1 MQAPEGPR
9 DLPYATRMKNEYDR
23 LYQVASMA
31 RAKGLDPS
39 WKVESQTTYDL
50 AERVEK
56 AVGPPGVATRIREL
70 SRLISREETALKIS
84 EDIVLG
90 HFGSLEPEDAAEQAI
105 RTALAVL
112 DEAVTVAPIQGIHD
126 VKIRTNVDGTKHLAV
141 YFAGPMRSAGGTEMG
156 LTMIVAD
163 YVRRQLNI
171 PPYHATEREALRF
184 VEELRIYERS
194 IARFQYRNSDG
205 VLRDAIMRLT
215 VEPNGVETDP
225 VEVTVN
231 RNLMRVETNRVR
243 GGALRVVNDGL
254 LGRSTKVLKIVEKLG
269 LEGWG
274 WLAMMKTSSS
284 EGEETK
290 EFMFMEDVVGG
301 RPIFAFPGASGG
313 FRIRYGRA
321 RNTGM
326 ASVGVHPA
334 TMEILGGFLAVGVQ
348 MRLERPGKAGIVN
361 AVDSI
366 EPPVVELVDGS
377 VMRIES
383 PLEAKALQDKIQ
395 KILFLGDLMVAYGE
409 FLENNRALVPSGFV
423 ESWWAQMLEEKIHE
437 PRNAP
442 SIQQSLG
449 ITTERLEELA
459 KNPFSVRPRPLEA
472 IGLSQTLRIPLH
484 PFYTHFWRLV
494 PVQALRYLRDYLIHN
509 LSEVNALPYDE
520 RLKEILEQARIP
532 HKMIERAIHFRD
544 DDAIV
549 FRAILRLDLPSI
561 SGQGESSLEVL
572 SSLAGFP
579 IMDKAPIFV
588 GARMGRPEK
597 AKERIMTPR
606 VHGLFP
612 TGQAGGPRRDLIE
625 ASKKSVVNLEL
636 VDRSCPRCGRWES
649 KLLCPRCSQET
660 QMSVTCSK
668 CGQSFHD
675 PSSTCNGSL
684 YSHRSINVNLVEMID
699 EAINRLG
706 LRRIEGSV
714 KGVKGLI
721 NKGRTP
727 EPLEKGLLRA
737 KFDLS
742 VFKDGTLRFDA
753 SNAVLT
759 QFKPVEVGLTLE
771 KALEIGYTKTM
782 TGEDLSDTKQLC
794 ALEIQDLVVSEAC
807 GEYLLKAS
815 RFLDDLLV
823 SFYGLDRLYKAS
835 RKEDLI
841 GHLVVGLSPHTSVGA
856 VGRIVGFSKANVCY
870 AHPLYHAAK
879 RRDCDG
885 DEDSVSLLLDVLLN
899 FSREYLP
906 DRIGGLMDA
915 PLLLAPLIN
924 ATEVARQ
931 AFNIETVSKFPISFY
946 EKTLVGASPKEIED
960 LVPTLNHERESTSGN
975 WNIGFTHPT
984 EELDRARLTSAY
996 KELPTMLDKVK
1007 AQLDLAD
1014 KIVAV
1019 KGEEVARKV
1028 LGTHILRD
1036 LIGNLRTFTSQRS
1049 RCSKCNWKPRR
1060 APLKGVCSKCGG
1072 KLGPTVFRAGVEKYL
1087 QVAFD
1092 MVKRYNVGEYYRQ
1105 RLDLIKVELDE
1116 TFRLEEEDRTQTKLL
1131 VGEFA

>member
-1 MQAPEGPR
+1 MQVLEGRPNHV
-9 DLPYATRMKNEYDR
+9 YAKRIQEEYER
-23 LYQVASMA
+23 QYALASEA
-31 RAKGLDPS
+31 RSKGLDPS

-56 AVGPPGVATRIREL
+56 SVGPIGVAARIREL
-70 SRLISREETALKIS
+70 SKLVSREETALKIS

-126 VKIRTNVDGTKHLAV
+126 VKIRTNVDGSKHLTV

-171 PPYHATEREALRF
+171 APYHASEQEALRF
-184 VEELRIYERS
+184 VEELRLYERS
-194 IARFQYRNSDG
+194 IARFQYRNADS
-205 VLRDAIMRLT
+205 VLKDAIMRLT

-225 VEVTVN
+225 VEVAVN
-231 RNLMRVETNRVR
+231 RNLMRIETNRVR

-284 EGEETK
+284 EGEEAK

-301 RPIFAFPGASGG
+301 RPIFAFPGAAGG
-313 FRIRYGRA
+313 FRIRYGRS

-334 TMEILGGFLAVGVQ
+334 TMEILGGFLAVGAQ
-348 MRLERPGKAGIVN
+348 MRLEKPGKAGIVN

-366 EPPVVELVDGS
+366 EPPIVKLVDGT
-377 VMRIES
+377 VMRVDSPQEARALAGKIE
-383 PLEAKALQDKIQ
+383 
-395 KILFLGDLMVAYGE
+395 KILFLGDLMVGYGE
-409 FLENNRALVPSGFV
+409 FLENNRALIPSGFV
-423 ESWWAQMLEEKIHE
+423 ETWWADLLQEKLSGLQ
-437 PRNAP
+437 P
-442 SIQQSLG
+442 SESRESMNISA
-449 ITTERLEELA
+449 ERLSDFV
-459 KNPFSVRPRPLEA
+459 KSPFSVRPRASEA
-472 IGLSQTLRIPLH
+472 LSISRFFGVPLH
-484 PFYTHFWRLV
+484 PVYTHFWNQVSVRDLYF
-494 PVQALRYLRDYLIHN
+494 LREKLIHY
-509 LSEVNALPYDE
+509 LDASGVLPYDE
-520 RLKEILEQARIP
+520 KLKDILEQARIQ
-532 HKMIERAIHFRD
+532 HKMIAGAIQLRD
-544 DDAIV
+544 DDALV
-549 FRAILRLDLPSI
+549 LRAILKLDSPAMDVK
-561 SGQGESSLEVL
+561 GETSLEAL
-572 SSLAGFP
+572 NLFAGFP
-579 IMDKAPIFV
+579 IKNKAPIFV

-625 ASKKSVVNLEL
+625 ASKKSVVTLEV
-636 VDRSCPRCGRWES
+636 VDRTCQNCGRWES
-649 KLLCPRCSQET
+649 KLRCPSCGRET
-660 QMSVTCSK
+660 KMSVTCSK
-668 CGQSFHD
+668 CGQSSHD
-675 PSSTCNGSL
+675 SASTCNGSL
-684 YSHRSINVNLVEMID
+684 VAHRSINLNLVEMLD
-699 EAINRLG
+699 DAVERLRLG
-706 LRRIEGSV
+706 RIEGSV

-721 NKGRTP
+721 NETRVP
-727 EPLEKGLLRA
+727 EPLEKALLRA
-737 KFDLS
+737 RSDVS

-753 SNAVLT
+753 SNAILT
-759 QFKPVEVGLTLE
+759 QFRPAEIGLSLE
-771 KALEIGYTKTM
+771 KAHEIGYAKDM
-782 TGEDLSDTKQLC
+782 NGNDLTDARQLC
-794 ALEIQDLVVSEAC
+794 ALDIQDLVVSEAC
-807 GEYLLKAS
+807 GEYFVKAA
-815 RFLDDLLV
+815 RFVDDLL
-823 SFYGLDRLYKAS
+823 STFYGLDKFYKIS
-835 RKEDLI
+835 KKEDLI

-856 VGRIVGFSKANVCY
+856 IGRIVGFTKASVCY

-899 FSREYLP
+899 FSRHYLP

-931 AFNIETVSKFPISFY
+931 AFNIETVTSFPTMFY
-946 EKTLVGASPKEIED
+946 EKTLIGANPKEIED
-960 LVPTLNHERESTSGN
+960 LVPTLNQARESSTGN
-975 WNIGFTHPT
+975 YSIGFTHPT

-1007 AQLDLAD
+1007 EQLDLAE

-1019 KGEEVARKV
+1019 KAEEVARKV

-1036 LIGNLRTFTSQRS
+1036 LVGNLRTFTSQRS

-1060 APLKGVCSKCGG
+1060 APLKGVCVKCGG
-1072 KLGPTVFRAGVEKYL
+1072 KLGPTVFKAGVEKYL
-1087 QVAFD
+1087 NVAFD

-1105 RLDLIKVELDE
+1105 RLELIKVELEE
-1116 TFRLEEEDRTQTKLL
+1116 TFKPAEEDRTQTKLL
-1131 VGEFA
+1131 VGDFA

>member
-1 MQAPEGPR
+1 MQVLENRPSQVYSKKIE
-9 DLPYATRMKNEYDR
+9 DEYNR
-23 LYQVASMA
+23 QYGIASEA
-31 RAKGLDPS
+31 RSKGLDPS

-56 AVGPPGVATRIREL
+56 SVGPIGVAARIREL
-70 SRLISREETALKIS
+70 SKLISREETALKIS

-126 VKIRTNVDGTKHLAV
+126 VKIRTNVDGSKHLAV
-141 YFAGPMRSAGGTEMG
+141 YFAGPMRAAGGTEMG

-171 PPYHATEREALRF
+171 PPYHASEQEAMRF
-184 VEELRIYERS
+184 VEELRLYERS
-194 IARFQYRNSDG
+194 IARFQYRNPDS
-205 VLRDAIMRLT
+205 VLKDAIMRLT

-231 RNLMRVETNRVR
+231 RNLMRIETNRVR
-243 GGALRVVNDGL
+243 GGTLRVVNDGL

-284 EGEETK
+284 EGEEAK

-301 RPIFAFPGASGG
+301 RPIFAFPGAAGG
-313 FRIRYGRA
+313 FRIRYGRS

-334 TMEILGGFLAVGVQ
+334 TMEVLGGFLAVGVQ

-366 EPPVVELVDGS
+366 EPPIVKLIDGS

-383 PLEAKALQDKIQ
+383 PQEAKALRDRIE
-395 KILFLGDLMVAYGE
+395 KILFVGDLMVGYGE

-423 ESWWAQMLEEKIHE
+423 ECWWAQLLEEKLRDRKTTNETPALNISAERIHE
-437 PRNAP
+437 F
-442 SIQQSLG
+442 
-449 ITTERLEELA
+449 A
-459 KNPFSVRPRPLEA
+459 KNPFSVRPRASEA
-472 IGLSQTLRIPLH
+472 IRLSQNLGIPLH
-484 PFYTHFWRLV
+484 PAYTHFWSQV
-494 PVQALRYLRDYLIHN
+494 TVEDIHYLREKLIHY
-509 LSEVNALPYDE
+509 LDESGVLPYDGK
-520 RLKEILEQARIP
+520 LKDILEQARMP
-532 HKMIERAIHFRD
+532 HKMVAGAIQLQD
-544 DDAIV
+544 DGALV
-549 FRAILRLDLPSI
+549 LRTILKLDTP
-561 SGQGESSLEVL
+561 GTHVKGDSSLEAL
-572 SSLAGFP
+572 SLLAGFP
-579 IMDKAPIFV
+579 IKNKAPIFV

-612 TGQAGGPRRDLIE
+612 TGQAGGPRRDVIE
-625 ASKKSVVNLEL
+625 ASKKSVVTLEL
-636 VDRSCPRCGRWES
+636 VDRACAECGRWES
-649 KLLCPRCSQET
+649 KLRCPACGLET
-660 QMSVTCSK
+660 RMSVTCSK
-668 CGQSFHD
+668 CGQASHD
-675 PSSTCNGSL
+675 SSSTCNGSL
-684 YSHRSINVNLVEMID
+684 VAYRSVNVNLVEMLE
-699 EAINRLG
+699 EAVGRLKLG
-706 LRRIEGSV
+706 KIEGSV

-721 NKGRTP
+721 NRTRMP
-727 EPLEKGLLRA
+727 EPLEKALLRA
-737 KFDLS
+737 KSDVS

-753 SNAVLT
+753 SNAILT
-759 QFKPVEVGLTLE
+759 QFRPGEIGLSLE
-771 KALEIGYTKTM
+771 KAHEIGYTRDM
-782 TGEDLSDTKQLC
+782 DGHELSDPRQLC

-807 GEYLLKAS
+807 GEYLLKVS
-815 RFLDDLLV
+815 RFLDDLLTAY
-823 SFYGLDRLYKAS
+823 YGMEKLYKAS
-835 RKEDLI
+835 KREDLI

-856 VGRIVGFSKANVCY
+856 VGRIVGFTKASVCY

-915 PLLLAPLIN
+915 PLLLAPLLN

-931 AFNIETVSKFPISFY
+931 AFNIETITAFPLAFY
-946 EKTLVGASPKEIED
+946 EKTLVGANPKEIED
-960 LVPTLNHERESTSGN
+960 LVSTLNNVRESSSGN

-984 EELDRARLTSAY
+984 EDLDRARLTSAY

-1007 AQLDLAD
+1007 EQLDLAD

-1036 LIGNLRTFTSQRS
+1036 LVGNLRTFTSQRS

-1060 APLKGVCSKCGG
+1060 APLKGVCVKCGG
-1072 KLGPTVFRAGVEKYL
+1072 KLGPTVFKAGVEKYL

-1105 RLDLIKVELDE
+1105 RLALIKVELDE
-1116 TFRLEEEDRTQTKLL
+1116 TFRPAEEDRTQTRLL
-1131 VGEFA
+1131 VGDFA